1 MRIRDV
7 QDKMRMRGGL
17 QGIDEDKRRNVQDK
31 MRMRGAVLWSQS
43 NLDRLRLRLWL
54 KKNPYKLSKKS
65 SLKTKLKNNFFKSVP
80 IFSFNLSINC

>member
-7 QDKMRMRGGL
+7 QDKMRMRGGLQDIDEDWRREFQDKMRMRGGL

-43 NLDRLRLRLWL
+43 NLDQLRLRLWF

-65 SLKTKLKNNFFKSVP
+65 SFEN
-80 IFSFNLSINC
+80 